1 MTKSLTPAQKKK
13 FLPELC
19 ERDNGFRCFY
29 CYMELRLDYHFFD
42 HLNCNIDDDR
52 IENLVLAC
60 QSCNVNRITDVK
72 LLRIGLEKLKENENR
87 LFMRENFDNSQ
98 EPPVSQE
105 IDINIKNTKITEQFV
120 SDAIRD
126 KGCISF
132 SDALNACVYICQRDT
147 GHGSHPSVRNYLAAL
162 TSIVGPFEIVSHGMR
177 KIIISR
183 TPIAYEE
190 NTPILNEDTAESE
203 NKINLMECIFGTD
216 ESDTLN
222 LNSDAPNDENHIE

>member
-13 FLPELC
+13 FLPELYG
-19 ERDNGFRCFY
+19 RDGGLRCYY
-29 CYMELRLDYHFFD
+29 CSVELKLDYHYFD
-42 HLNCNIDDDR
+42 HLNCNTDDDR
-52 IENLVLAC
+52 IENLVLTC
-60 QSCNVNRITDVK
+60 QSCNVKRITDVK

-87 LFMRENFDNSQ
+87 LFMRENFDNSK

-120 SDAIRD
+120 YDTIRD

-162 TSIVGPFEIVSHGMR
+162 TSIVGPFEIIGRGKKKLIVT
-177 KIIISR
+177 R
-183 TPIAYEE
+183 TLTILEN
-190 NTPILNEDTAESE
+190 NTPSINEDTIESE
-203 NKINLMECIFGTD
+203 TKNYLD
-216 ESDTLN
+216 EF
-222 LNSDAPNDENHIE
+222 I